1 LLGKKRS
8 EQAILILDMINEFGH
23 LDGNRFESGI
33 VDIIPYVQGELQYFR
48 ERMRPVIFC
57 NSELPND
64 AGDESLIRSQVIQ
77 ALSPRTGEISIKKT
91 HHNAFYKTDLANI
104 LAALD
109 VCDLTIVGA
118 FSHESVII
126 TAAAAIDHG
135 YAVVIPETC
144 ILGDNQQDHQAA
156 LRLINRW
163 LKA

>member
-1 LLGKKRS
+1 MIDKNRS

-23 LDGNRFESGI
+23 VDGNSFTSGI
-33 VDIIPYVQGELQYFR
+33 LDIIPYVQGELQYFR

-57 NSELPND
+57 NSDLGHES
-64 AGDESLIRSQVIQ
+64 GDDTPIRSQVIQ
-77 ALSPRTGEISIKKT
+77 ALLPRTGEISIKKS
-91 HHNAFYKTDLANI
+91 HQNAFHETDLANI
-104 LAALD
+104 LTALK
-109 VCDLTIVGA
+109 VSDLTIVGA
-118 FSHESVII
+118 FSHGSVII

-144 ILGDNQQDHQAA
+144 IFGDNQPDHQAA